1 MQYIAVLAATVAAYA
16 FGAVWYMA
24 LSKPWIAA
32 AGISTD
38 ASGKPQGSGSPMP
51 FAIGFVC
58 VLVVAGMTRHI
69 FAMAAMDTIGE
80 GFMGGAGLGAFIVTP
95 WLLMCYTYGMRPM
108 MLTLIDG
115 AYAIVGCT
123 IIGVVLT
130 LF

>member
-1 MQYIAVLAATVAAYA
+1 MEYLQVLAAAIAAYA
-16 FGAVWYMA
+16 FGAVWYIT

-32 AGISTD
+32 SGIPVD
-38 ASGKPQGSGSPMP
+38 ASGKPKGDGSVMPMV
-51 FAIGFVC
+51 IGFIC

-69 FAMAAMDTIGE
+69 FGMAQMDTVGE
-80 GFMGGAGLGAFIVTP
+80 GLMGGIGLGAFIITP
-95 WLLMCYTYGMRPM
+95 WLAMCYNYAMRPF
-108 MLTLIDG
+108 MLTLIDA